1 MKIIKTDLRPNKFL
15 LYFTLNVDE
24 TVKKL
29 LFPGWE
35 VSSYIHGGSKLALYW
50 FKNLWT
56 ESYIWKKTAET

>member
-29 LFPGWE
+29 LFPGSE

-50 FKNLWT
+50 LKNL
-56 ESYIWKKTAET
+56 